1 MGNERVFAAINTKIR
16 VLKAK
21 LLDKGDYIQLMEKE
35 SVEEQILYLKEN
47 TSYKEA
53 LKNVEDLDDIPQVQI
68 ELERNLIHEFGRIIK
83 YFAGGYKDLFKTL
96 ILRYEI
102 EDLKLYLRA
111 LSRNEDKIKME
122 FTNLSLLGGENYSFD
137 SNKLKNSSNLEELIG
152 NLEGTIYYNF
162 LSPYRKEEPEK
173 IIFYME
179 MNLDKLYFNLL
190 SNNSKKLKKEDRLIF
205 EEILGRNE
213 DLLNIEW
220 VYRGIKFYNL
230 IPEELINFILPHGYE
245 LKYKTLRKMC
255 YSNVDEL
262 KQIVLSTSYDFL
274 FDTEKDVDLY
284 MERRIERY
292 IYYRFSDV
300 FKKAKFD
307 ITMSFAYFHLLEY
320 EIRDIIS
327 ILEAK
332 KYELEI
338 EEIKEYLV
346 RKIEGSDK

>member
-1 MGNERVFAAINTKIR
+1 MGSERVFAAINTKIR

-21 LLDKGDYIQLMEKE
+21 LLDKEDYISLMEKE
-35 SVEEQILYLKEN
+35 TIEEQVLYLKEN

-53 LKNVEDLDDIPQVQI
+53 LKDIEDLEDIKQIEI
-68 ELERNLIHEFGRIIK
+68 ELERNLIHEFERIIK
-83 YFAGGYKDLFKTL
+83 YFTGGYRDLFKAL

-111 LSRNEDKIKME
+111 FGRDEGKIK
-122 FTNLSLLGGENYSFD
+122 TKINHLSLLSEKDYSFD
-137 SNKLKNSSNLEELIG
+137 PSELKNASNLEELVE
-152 NLEGTIYYNF
+152 NLKGTIYYNS
-162 LSPYRKEEPEK
+162 LSPYKKEDPQK

-179 MNLDKLYFNLL
+179 MNLDRLYFNLL
-190 SNNSKKLKKEDRLIF
+190 RNSSKNLNKEDRLIF

-220 VYRGIKFYNL
+220 IYRGLKFYNL
-230 IPEELINFILPHGYE
+230 IPEELINYTLPYGYE
-245 LKYKTLRKMC
+245 LNYKNLRKMC
-255 YSNVDEL
+255 YSNISGLEEM
-262 KQIVLSTSYDFL
+262 VLSTSYGFL

-284 MERRIERY
+284 MERRIQRY
-292 IYYRFSDV
+292 IYYRFLSA

-307 ITMSFAYFHLLEY
+307 ITLPFAYFHLLEY
-320 EIRDIIS
+320 EIRDIVS

-332 KYELEI
+332 KYGLKK
-338 EEIKEYLV
+338 EEMKEYLV